1 MRLASRNTKALPR
14 NQFCMKKLAM
24 RPMHRL
30 MAGIGISSFSK
41 EKKTI
46 NKELMAVLMVVSER
60 LMMATRNPGRDD
72 NIVDSYF
79 RA

>member
-1 MRLASRNTKALPR
+1 
-14 NQFCMKKLAM
+14 M
-24 RPMHRL
+24 RPIRRL

-46 NKELMAVLMVVSER
+46 NKELMAVLRVVSER